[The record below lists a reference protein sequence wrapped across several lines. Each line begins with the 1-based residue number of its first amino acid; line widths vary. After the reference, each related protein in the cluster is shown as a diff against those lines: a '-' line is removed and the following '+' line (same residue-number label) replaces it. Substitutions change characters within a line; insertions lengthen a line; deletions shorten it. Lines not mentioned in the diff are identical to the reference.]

1 MRIFFGIFAVAI
13 LVSLGFLGIR
23 LKEAHDES
31 EYWKTRE
38 ATLKHELQ
46 ELRKEVEEYGAFLDR
61 LRRDPEFQDATAR
74 KELGYGKPSELNFR
88 FPEKLKEVRA
98 GDANP

>member
-1 MRIFFGIFAVAI
+1 MRIFFGIFVMAI

-23 LKEAHDES
+23 LIETHDER

-46 ELRKEVEEYGAFLDR
+46 ELRKEVEEHGAFLDR
-61 LRRDPEFQDATAR
+61 LRRDPDFQDATAR
-74 KELGYGKPSELNFR
+74 KDLGYGKPGEFNFR
-88 FPEKLKEVRA
+88 FPEKQKEVRA

>member
-46 ELRKEVEEYGAFLDR
+46 ELRKEVEEHGAFLDR
-61 LRRDPEFQDATAR
+61 LRRDPDFQDATAR
-74 KELGYGKPSELNFR
+74 KELGFGKLGELNFR
-88 FPEKLKEVRA
+88 FPEKQKEVRA

>member
-13 LVSLGFLGIR
+13 LVSLGFLGVR

-46 ELRKEVEEYGAFLDR
+46 ELRKEVEEHSAVLDR
-61 LRRDPEFQDATAR
+61 LRRDPDFQDATAR
-74 KELGYGKPSELNFR
+74 KELGYGKPGELNFR
-88 FPEKLKEVRA
+88 FPEKQKEVRA

>member
-23 LKEAHDES
+23 LNEAHGES

-46 ELRKEVEEYGAFLDR
+46 ELRKEVEEHGAFLDR
-61 LRRDPEFQDATAR
+61 LRRDPDFQDATAR
-74 KELGYGKPSELNFR
+74 KELGYGKPGELNFR
-88 FPEKLKEVRA
+88 FPEKQKEVRA

>member
-13 LVSLGFLGIR
+13 LVSFGFLGIR

-46 ELRKEVEEYGAFLDR
+46 ELRKEVEEHGAFLDR
-61 LRRDPEFQDATAR
+61 LRRDPDFQDATAR
-74 KELGYGKPSELNFR
+74 KELGYGKPGELNFR
-88 FPEKLKEVRA
+88 FPEKQKEVRA

>member
-1 MRIFFGIFAVAI
+1 MRIFFGIFSVAI
-13 LVSLGFLGIR
+13 LAALTFLGVR

-38 ATLKHELQ
+38 ATLRHELQ
-46 ELRKEVEEYGAFLDR
+46 ELRKEVEEHGAFLDR
-61 LRRDPEFQDATAR
+61 LRRDPDFQDATAR
-74 KELGYGKPSELNFR
+74 KELGYGKPGELNYR
-88 FPEKLKEVRA
+88 FPEEQKGVRA